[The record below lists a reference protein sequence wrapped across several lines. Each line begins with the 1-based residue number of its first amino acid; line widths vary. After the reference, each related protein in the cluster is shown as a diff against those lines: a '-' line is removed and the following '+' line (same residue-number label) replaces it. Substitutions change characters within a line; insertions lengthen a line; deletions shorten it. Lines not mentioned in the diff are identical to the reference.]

1 MQQSASIPQSRTGLP
16 PTQVFLAD
24 DSALSHRRVAE
35 MLTAQGMVIVGQAN
49 TPESAASGILA
60 TRPDVVILD
69 VQLGSGTGMQVMK
82 SVLETRPHT
91 SFVVLSHHAETVYRK
106 HYLAEGAACF
116 LDKCTEFNQLGNTV
130 IGLVQSLRARTPV
143 SSPQTQES

>member
-1 MQQSASIPQSRTGLP
+1 MQHNASARPTPPVNP

-35 MLTAQGMVIVGQAN
+35 MLTAQGMVIVGQAD

-60 TRPDVVILD
+60 TRPDVVVLD
-69 VQLGSGTGMQVMK
+69 VQLGRGTGMQVMK
-82 SVLETRPHT
+82 SVLKARPDT
-91 SFVVLSHHAETVYRK
+91 PFIVLSHHAETAFRTR
-106 HYLAEGAACF
+106 YLAEGATRF
-116 LDKCTEFNQLGNTV
+116 LDKCSEFHELANAV
-130 IGLVQSLRARTPV
+130 IGLVQSRRTRTPI